1 MTDKVYELMDWPK
14 IEDIIYSEC
23 DDPHSILGARKH
35 GKNTLIQAFFPDS
48 DAAYLQLMEEES
60 DEDKII
66 MELPMEMVD
75 ENGYYAVML
84 NKKQSAFYRF
94 RVVYEDHE
102 DIVRDA
108 YWHSSLINDDDVFL
122 FSNGIHYSIYDKLGA
137 HPMNHEGE
145 DGTYFAVW
153 APSAH
158 RVSVVGDFNH
168 WDGRIHQMRR
178 VPNSGIFEIFIPDAK
193 VGQNYKYEIKLKT
206 GLTYLKADPYANA
219 MQLRPDDASVIT
231 DLTEFE
237 WEDDDFIQGR
247 EERQKADQPISIYE
261 LFLGSFIAAPDGKQY
276 ASYKEIADQL
286 VPYIKD
292 MGYTHVELMPVMEY
306 SEDSSWGYV
315 TSGFYAPT
323 ARYGNADGLMYM
335 INELHKAGIGVILDW
350 APAYFPKGNNG
361 LADFD
366 GTKLFEHP
374 NDNWST
380 HPEKGTLMF
389 DYGKKE
395 VSNFLISSALF
406 WVEKFHADGIRMDD
420 VASMIYLDYS
430 RGEGSWIP
438 NVYGGNENLEAIE
451 LIKHLNSIMKKRNPG
466 VLSMLEGKIAYPML
480 TGTLEEGGLGF
491 DLKWNLN
498 FTSDLLDYM
507 HYDPFFRSHHHSEL
521 TFSLI
526 YAFTERFLLAI
537 SHKDVCDGK
546 NSMVGKMPG
555 NRERKFANLRLAYT
569 YIMTHP
575 GKKMIFMG
583 QDFGEFDE
591 WDKDHTLEWDLME
604 YSVHSGLSF
613 LVRSLNDLYKTTPAL
628 YAYDDDPDSFM
639 WLNNLSANDC
649 YLSYARLGNK
659 PEEMLIVVAN
669 FAGVAKEITTGVPM
683 AGKYKEIFNSDETD
697 FGGSGV
703 TNPRMKISK
712 PKVWDEQADSIS
724 VKLAPLSISI
734 LQYKGE

>member
-14 IEDIIYSEC
+14 IEDVIYSEC
-23 DDPHSILGARKH
+23 DDPQSVLGARKH
-35 GKNTLIQAFFPDS
+35 GKSTLIQAFFPDS
-48 DAAYLQLMEEES
+48 LEVYLQLLQEETEEE
-60 DEDKII
+60 EVIE
-66 MELPMEMVD
+66 ELPMEMVD
-75 ENGYYAVML
+75 ENGYYAIMIG
-84 NKKQSAFYRF
+84 KKQSAFYRF
-94 RVVYEDHE
+94 HVVYEDRE
-102 DIVRDA
+102 EIVRDA
-108 YWHSSLINDDDVFL
+108 YWHSSLIDDDDVFY
-122 FSNGIHYSIYDKLGA
+122 FINGIHYTIYEKLGA

-145 DGTYFAVW
+145 EGTYFAVW
-153 APSAH
+153 APNAH

-168 WDGRIHQMRR
+168 WDGRIHQMKR
-178 VPNSGIFEIFIPDAK
+178 VPHSGIFELFIPDAK

-219 MQLRPDDASVIT
+219 MQLRPDDASVIA
-231 DLTEFE
+231 DISDFD
-237 WEDDDFIQGR
+237 WEDDKFIASR
-247 EERQKADQPISIYE
+247 EERQGKDKPISIYE
-261 LFLGSFIAAPDGKQY
+261 MYLGSFINGSDGAQY
-276 ASYKEIADQL
+276 ATYRQIADQL
-286 VPYIKD
+286 VPYIRD
-292 MGYTHVELMPVMEY
+292 MGYTHVELMPVMEHDDD
-306 SEDSSWGYV
+306 ESWGYI
-315 TSGFYAPT
+315 TTGFFAPT
-323 ARYGNADGLMYM
+323 ARYGDPEGLMYL
-335 INELHKAGIGVILDW
+335 INELHKANIGVILDV

-366 GTKLFEHP
+366 GSKLYEHP
-374 NDNWST
+374 NENWST
-380 HPEKGTLMF
+380 HPVKGTLMF

-395 VSNFLISSALF
+395 VSNFLIASALF

-430 RGEGSWIP
+430 RGEGQWVP
-438 NVYGGNENLEAIE
+438 NVYGRNENLEAIE

-466 VLSMLEGKIAYPML
+466 VLSLLEGKIAYPML
-480 TGTLEEGGLGF
+480 TGSLDEGGLGF

-498 FTSDLLDYM
+498 FTADLLDYM

-537 SHKDVCDGK
+537 SHNDVSGGK

-555 NRERKFANLRLAYT
+555 NRERKFANLRLT
-569 YIMTHP
+569 YSYMMTHP
-575 GKKMIFMG
+575 GKKMLFMG

-604 YSVHSGLSF
+604 YSVHSGLSY
-613 LVRSLNDLYKTTPAL
+613 LVRSLNELYKTYPAL

-649 YLSYARLGNK
+649 YLSYARVGND

-669 FAGVAKEITTGVPM
+669 FAGVSKEITTGVPM
-683 AGKYKEIFNSDETD
+683 AGKYKEIFNSDATE

-703 TNPRMKISK
+703 TNPRVKVSK
-712 PKVWDEQADSIS
+712 PKVWDEQSDSIS
-724 VKLAPLSISI
+724 VKMAPLSISI